1 MMTVTIIQYNA
12 GNTRSVYNALVRLG
26 AEVQISSDPDQLR
39 AADKV
44 IFPGVGAA
52 APAMAM
58 LRTSG
63 LDQVLLSLQQP
74 VLGICLGMQLMC
86 RYSQEGQTDCLG
98 IFDQDIVR
106 FEGQAKVP
114 HVGWNTLSNLRSPL
128 FEGISENAWVY
139 YVHGYYAARSV
150 HTIADTDYTR
160 RYSAALQKNNFYA
173 LQFHPEKSGAAG
185 ARILQNFLAL

>member
-1 MMTVTIIQYNA
+1 MTVTIIQYNA
-12 GNTRSVYNALVRLG
+12 GNTRSVYNALERLG
-26 AEVQISSDPDQLR
+26 ADVQISSDPDQVR

-86 RYSQEGQTDCLG
+86 RYSEEGQTDCLG
-98 IFDQDIVR
+98 IFDQDIVK
-106 FEGQAKVP
+106 FAGQAKVP
-114 HVGWNTLSNLRSPL
+114 HIGWNTLQHLRSPL
-128 FEGISENAWVY
+128 FEGLQEDAWVY
-139 YVHGYYAARSV
+139 YVHSYYAAQGV
-150 HTIADTDYTR
+150 HTIADTDYILP
-160 RYSAALQKNNFYA
+160 YSAALQKNNFYA